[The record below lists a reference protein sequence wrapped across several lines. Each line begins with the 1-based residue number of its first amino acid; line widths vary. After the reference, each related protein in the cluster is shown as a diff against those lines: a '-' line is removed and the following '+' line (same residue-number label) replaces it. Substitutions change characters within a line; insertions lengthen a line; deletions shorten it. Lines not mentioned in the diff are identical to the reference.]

1 MDYKSV
7 LAEQHQQNQS
17 SITHDAKGHQS
28 HTVIFQDSSDGARD
42 PGTLVFDLSKPAAI
56 ISFDSIAGKQSPDAA
71 KIWEVGSKLFAQ
83 KTLKKC
89 YTGLNLREVVY

>member
-1 MDYKSV
+1 MMPRDINLIRLFFKILV
-7 LAEQHQQNQS
+7 
-17 SITHDAKGHQS
+17 
-28 HTVIFQDSSDGARD
+28 TVRGD

-71 KIWEVGSKLFAQ
+71 KIWEFGSKLFAQ
-83 KTLKKC
+83 KALKKC